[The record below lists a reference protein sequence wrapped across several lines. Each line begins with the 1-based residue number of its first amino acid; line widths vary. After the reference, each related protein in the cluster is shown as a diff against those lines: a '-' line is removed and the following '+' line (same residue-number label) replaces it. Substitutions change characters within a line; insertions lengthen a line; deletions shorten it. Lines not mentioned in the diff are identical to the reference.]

1 MLITFIFFLA
11 FLASVSSEIAFHDH
25 GIDLESSRDR
35 MRRQSTASKRD
46 TEHAIY
52 VDFFETEL
60 PFGFEAY
67 CEVLNNS
74 AIIEGHDPKNED
86 CVQLI
91 NNLVGTGN
99 LKFRGYWLAQ
109 DLNCISSRDS
119 YWMTI
124 AGWGTCNFAVSAAD
138 CRPIPIA

>member
-1 MLITFIFFLA
+1 MLIIVIFLLA
-11 FLASVSSEIAFHDH
+11 FLASVTSGIAFHDH
-25 GIDLESSRDR
+25 DIDLESSRDR
-35 MRRQSTASKRD
+35 MRRQNTTWKRD

-74 AIIEGHDPKNED
+74 VIIEGYDPKIED
-86 CVQLI
+86 CLQLI
-91 NNLVGTGN
+91 NNLVGTAD
-99 LKFRGYWLAQ
+99 FRGYWLAQ